1 MVMFFELT
9 NSLATFWTMMNDLLR
24 NIIETED
31 VAVVIN
37 NIMVR
42 AETEEGHDNII
53 EEMLRRMVEN
63 NLFVKPE
70 NCM

>member
-42 AETEEGHDNII
+42 AETEERHDNIM

-63 NLFVKPE
+63 DLFVIPE